1 MLMGR
6 AGIIRMADQ
15 IRDADG
21 SARNDKLSLY
31 STNVLLR
38 MILIFKNSTNV
49 LLGEIENGS
58 Q

>member
-1 MLMGR
+1 MGI
-6 AGIIRMADQ
+6 AGTIRMADQ

-21 SARNDKLSLY
+21 SAPNDKLSLC

-49 LLGEIENGS
+49 LLREIENGS